1 MNIKEIIG
9 SIFSI
14 AVKVVLVALVS
25 MFIMKWA
32 KEAYSIGY
40 RVFTETP
47 VGTGEG
53 RTVTVTIGENTSSY
67 EVGKKLVEAG
77 LIRDEK
83 VFFLQELASE
93 SHGKMKPGKFELNTN
108 MTAEEMIKTMAGVD
122 MMVDETD
129 PLFNA
134 DEEGS
139 VGEGMV
145 EMSVDELFGDDGLED
160 TFDDSEDMDDSGEET
175 E

>member
-1 MNIKEIIG
+1 
-9 SIFSI
+9 
-14 AVKVVLVALVS
+14 
-25 MFIMKWA
+25 
-32 KEAYSIGY
+32 
-40 RVFTETP
+40 
-47 VGTGEG
+47 
-53 RTVTVTIGENTSSY
+53 
-67 EVGKKLVEAG
+67 
-77 LIRDEK
+77 
-83 VFFLQELASE
+83 
-93 SHGKMKPGKFELNTN
+93 
-108 MTAEEMIKTMAGVD
+108 MAGVD